1 MIMYQH
7 KKRVLM
13 GILAAGIITTTIS
26 ILGMAKVFNFAAA
39 QFQVPFQTQPRLQQ
53 QQPSAATTTAAAP
66 TGGPPCNGCITTQNL
81 ANGAVTNPKL
91 AVPSV
96 ATGNIANGAVTSDKL
111 AAGAVSLNAVHVS
124 SGFVGLSPG
133 DRTIVS
139 ADCPTGTIVTGGGYS
154 ISQPGGNSLYV
165 EISDRADTSQSW
177 LVKVSNV
184 GSSGQAIAATAVCT
198 SIH

>member
-1 MIMYQH
+1 
-7 KKRVLM
+7 M
-13 GILAAGIITTTIS
+13 GILAAGIIATTIAT
-26 ILGMAKVFNFAAA
+26 LGIAKVFNFAAA
-39 QFQVPFQTQPRLQQ
+39 QFQIPLHTQARLHQ
-53 QQPSAATTTAAAP
+53 QQPSATAS
-66 TGGPPCNGCITTQNL
+66 GGPNCNGCVTTQNL

-96 ATGNIANGAVTSDKL
+96 SSANIGTGQVATGNIADGAVTSAKL
-111 AAGAVSLNAVHVS
+111 AAGAVSLTAVHVS

-177 LVKVSNV
+177 IVKVSNV
-184 GSSGQAIAATAVCT
+184 GSNGQAIAATAVCT
-198 SIH
+198 SIHQ